1 MSLLHRALCAFG
13 LRPRARTARVAQ
25 GVRGRATFDGGR
37 VAALAAALGALGGCP
52 ESAVEGDPGVDRADG
67 GGDGGDAGPVGPP
80 KWLGV
85 QGDRLAPLP
94 LAGSTRSDSFATS
107 DVCAQCHLAST
118 GTALRDASGKDVSPV
133 GTWRAS
139 AMALAARDP
148 FYLAAFSDELE
159 RRPNIEADVQAT
171 CTRCHAPEAA
181 IELQVGNKTP
191 TFALMTSELS
201 QAGHLAREGIAC
213 TLCHQIQAE
222 GLGLPTSFTGGFTV
236 GTERLIFGPYA
247 SPLTDPMR
255 TIVSYTPTYG
265 AQIEKSALCATC
277 HTVVTH
283 PRDARGFVGPEFPE
297 QVPYLEWL
305 ASSFANEGRIGAKAA
320 SCQDC
325 HMPAADTAGATL
337 ETPIAVF
344 PTGLGKRKPF
354 WRHTFAGGNGFL
366 SRLAA
371 SDPTWIGLPLK
382 AADHEAQAAA
392 TDATLRTAAS
402 VELGPPRRTGDGI
415 ELPVLVTNLSGHKF
429 PTGYPSRRA
438 WLHVKV
444 TALGGEVVFESG
456 RSDAYGRL
464 VGRGDS
470 NLEAPITPH
479 RDVVEQEDQVQIY
492 ESVPVD
498 AAGKPAH
505 RPLDAHHYAKDNRL
519 LPDGFDRKNRW
530 AAFTAPIGTDGDTS
544 FGSTDTVTYRI
555 ARAPAG
561 ATIEV
566 RLLFQV
572 ARPSDIEAL
581 AERPTPAAR
590 KLFDMTTA
598 APPVPVVVATANGA
612 AP

>member
-1 MSLLHRALCAFG
+1 MHARSAWALHFV
-13 LRPRARTARVAQ
+13 RPYAAVS
-25 GVRGRATFDGGR
+25 GV
-37 VAALAAALGALGGCP
+37 LALGAALGGCP
-52 ESAVEGDPGVDRADG
+52 GSSSDDPNVDAADG
-67 GGDGGDAGPVGPP
+67 GGGGGGGGGPAGPP

-85 QGDRLAPLP
+85 QGDRLAALP
-94 LAGSTRSDSFATS
+94 PAGSTRSDSFVTS
-107 DVCAQCHLAST
+107 DVCAQCHLAGT
-118 GTALRDASGKDVSPV
+118 GTALRDANGKDISPV

-159 RRPNIEADVQAT
+159 RRPNIAADVQAT
-171 CTRCHAPEAA
+171 CSRCHAPAAA
-181 IELQVGNKTP
+181 IELQAGSATP

-201 QAGHLAREGIAC
+201 QAGHLAREGIGC
-213 TLCHQIQAE
+213 SLCHQILAE

-236 GTERLIFGPYA
+236 GSERQIFGPYA

-277 HTVVTH
+277 HTVITH

-305 ASSFANEGRIGAKAA
+305 ASSFSNEGRIGTKAA
-320 SCQDC
+320 TCQDC
-325 HMPAADTAGATL
+325 HMPATDAAGATL
-337 ETPIAVF
+337 ESPISVYPA
-344 PTGLGKRKPF
+344 GLGKRKPF
-354 WRHTFAGGNGFL
+354 WRHTFAGGNSFL
-366 SRLAA
+366 SKLAA
-371 SDPTWIGLPLK
+371 SDPTWIGLPLQ
-382 AADHEAQAAA
+382 AGDHQAQAAA
-392 TDATLRTAAS
+392 TEATVRTAAT
-402 VELGPPRRTGDGI
+402 VALGNVKRAGDGV
-415 ELPVLVTNLSGHKF
+415 ELPVMVTNLSGHKF

-444 TALGGEVVFESG
+444 TSAGGEVVFESG
-456 RSDAYGRL
+456 RNDAYGRL

-470 NLEAPITPH
+470 NLEAATFAPH
-479 RDVVEQEDQVQIY
+479 RDVVDREDQVQIY

-530 AAFTAPIGTDGDTS
+530 AAFTSPIGTDGDAS

-581 AERPTPAAR
+581 AEKPTPAAR

-598 APPVPVVVATANGA
+598 APPLPVVVAEATAT

>member
-1 MSLLHRALCAFG
+1 MQLPALL
-13 LRPRARTARVAQ
+13 
-25 GVRGRATFDGGR
+25 GVT
-37 VAALAAALGALGGCP
+37 ALAAALGGCP
-52 ESAVEGDPGVDRADG
+52 GSAGSDDPRIPLEDG
-67 GGDGGDAGPVGPP
+67 GTGGGNGPAGPP

-94 LAGSTRSDSFATS
+94 AQGSARSDSFATS
-107 DVCAQCHLAST
+107 DVCAQCHLAGT
-118 GTALRDASGKDVSPV
+118 GTALRDANGKDISPV

-171 CTRCHAPEAA
+171 CSRCHAPAAA
-181 IELQVGNKTP
+181 IELQAGSMTP
-191 TFALMTSELS
+191 TFAQMTSELS
-201 QAGHLAREGIAC
+201 QVGHLAREGIAC
-213 TLCHQIQAE
+213 SLCHQIQAE

-236 GTERLIFGPYA
+236 GAERQIFGPYA

-277 HTVVTH
+277 HTVVTR

-305 ASSFANEGRIGAKAA
+305 ASSFSNEGRLGTKAA
-320 SCQDC
+320 TCQDC
-325 HMPAADTAGATL
+325 HMPSIDTAGVPL
-337 ETPIAVF
+337 DSPIAVF
-344 PTGLGKRKPF
+344 PAGLAKRKPF
-354 WRHTFAGGNGFL
+354 WRHTFAGGNVFL
-366 SRLAA
+366 SKLAA
-371 SDPTWIGLPLK
+371 SDPAWIGLPLQ

-392 TDATLRTAAS
+392 TEGTLRTAAS
-402 VELGPPRRTGDGI
+402 LVLGGLKRTGDGLEVAVI
-415 ELPVLVTNLSGHKF
+415 VTNLTGHKF

-438 WLHVKV
+438 WLHMKV
-444 TALGGEVVFESG
+444 TSASGEVVFESG
-456 RSDAYGRL
+456 RNDAYGRL
-464 VGRGDS
+464 VGRGDA
-470 NLEAPITPH
+470 NLEAATFAPH
-479 RDVVEQEDQVQIY
+479 RDVVDREDQVQIY

-530 AAFTAPIGTDGDTS
+530 AAFTATIGTDGDAS
-544 FGSTDTVTYRI
+544 FGSSDTVTYRI
-555 ARAPAG
+555 ARAPVG
-561 ATIEV
+561 STVDV

-581 AERPTPAAR
+581 AEKPTPAAR
-590 KLFDMTTA
+590 KLFDRATA
-598 APPVPVVVATANGA
+598 APPLPVVVATASA
-612 AP
+612 SAP

>member
-1 MSLLHRALCAFG
+1 MSTIRWAPRALRRWSGAWSG
-13 LRPRARTARVAQ
+13 ARTARGPQ
-25 GVRGRATFDGGR
+25 YVRF
-37 VAALAAALGALGGCP
+37 AALVSLAALGVALGGCP
-52 ESAVEGDPGVDRADG
+52 GSGASDDPQLTPVDG
-67 GGDGGDAGPVGPP
+67 GVGAGTEPAGPP

-85 QGDRLAPLP
+85 KGDRLAPLP
-94 LAGSTRSDSFATS
+94 PQGSTRSDSFATS

-118 GTALRDASGKDVSPV
+118 GPALRDANGKDISPV

-171 CTRCHAPEAA
+171 CSRCHAPEAA
-181 IELQVGNKTP
+181 IELQAGNMTP

-201 QAGHLAREGIAC
+201 QAGHLAREGVAC
-213 TLCHQIQAE
+213 SLCHQIQAE

-236 GTERLIFGPYA
+236 GTERQIFGPYA

-305 ASSFANEGRIGAKAA
+305 ASSFSNEGRLGTKAA
-320 SCQDC
+320 TCQDC
-325 HMPAADTAGATL
+325 HMPSIDTAGVPL
-337 ETPIAVF
+337 DSPIAVF
-344 PTGLGKRKPF
+344 PAGLAKRKPF

-366 SRLAA
+366 SKLAA

-392 TDATLRTAAS
+392 TEQTLRTAAS
-402 VELGPPRRTGDGI
+402 LALGDVKRAGDGI
-415 ELPVLVTNLSGHKF
+415 EVGVVVTNLTGHKF

-438 WLHVKV
+438 WLHLKV
-444 TALGGEVVFESG
+444 TSASGEVVFESG
-456 RSDAYGRL
+456 RNDAYGRL
-464 VGRGDS
+464 VGRGDV
-470 NLEAPITPH
+470 NLEAATFAPH
-479 RDVVEQEDQVQIY
+479 RDVVDREDQVQIY

-530 AAFTAPIGTDGDTS
+530 AAFTATIGTDGDAS
-544 FGSTDTVTYRI
+544 FGSSDTVTYRI

-561 ATIEV
+561 STVDV

-598 APPVPVVVATANGA
+598 APPLPVVVATASA
-612 AP
+612 RAP

>member
-1 MSLLHRALCAFG
+1 MSTIQRASCALGRWVGARLAYGPQIVRAHALLS
-13 LRPRARTARVAQ
+13 V
-25 GVRGRATFDGGR
+25 V
-37 VAALAAALGALGGCP
+37 ALGAALSGCP
-52 ESAVEGDPGVDRADG
+52 GSSASEDASVDPQDG
-67 GGDGGDAGPVGPP
+67 GTPASSGPAGPPL
-80 KWLGV
+80 WLGV

-94 LAGSTRSDSFATS
+94 PAGSTRSDSFATS

-118 GTALRDASGKDVSPV
+118 GTALRDASGKDISPV

-148 FYLAAFSDELE
+148 FYLAAFADELA

-181 IELQVGNKTP
+181 IELQAGSTTP

-213 TLCHQIQAE
+213 TLCHQIQNE

-236 GTERLIFGPYA
+236 GTERQIFGPYS

-255 TIVSYTPTYG
+255 TLVSYTPTYG

-277 HTVVTH
+277 HTVITH

-305 ASSFANEGRIGAKAA
+305 ASAFSNEGRIGTKAA
-320 SCQDC
+320 TCQDC
-325 HMPAADTAGATL
+325 HMPAADEAGATL
-337 ETPIAVF
+337 DSPIAIY
-344 PTGLGKRKPF
+344 PAGLAKRKPF
-354 WRHTFAGGNGFL
+354 WKHTFAGGNGFL
-366 SRLAA
+366 SKLAA
-371 SDPTWIGLPLK
+371 SDPTWIGLPLE
-382 AADHEAQAAA
+382 AADHEAQSAA
-392 TDATLRTAAS
+392 TEATVRTAAS
-402 VELGPPRRTGDGI
+402 LVLGTMKRAGDGI
-415 ELPVLVTNLSGHKF
+415 ELPVVVTNLTGHKF

-444 TALGGEVVFESG
+444 TSSSGEVVYESG
-456 RSDAYGRL
+456 RNDAYGRL
-464 VGRGDS
+464 VGRGES
-470 NLEAPITPH
+470 LLEAATFAPH
-479 RDVVEQEDQVQIY
+479 RDVVDREEQVQIY

-519 LPDGFDRKNRW
+519 LPEGFDRKNRW
-530 AAFTAPIGTDGDTS
+530 AAFTAPIGTDADPS

-561 ATIEV
+561 AAIAV

-581 AERPTPAAR
+581 ADKPTPAAR

-598 APPVPVVVATANGA
+598 APPLPVVVAEAKATA
-612 AP
+612 P